1 MQRLLHSDAQGGSD
15 MAKYWIA
22 HSKVNTWKTNVN
34 PTEVFV
40 NHKIWYTNAPS
51 AEKQVKEIVEGDNI
65 AYIDDGKIIAL
76 GVVNRILDLN
86 APHDR
91 LFFLDVKR
99 LKNPKPSPINVRRT
113 LIKAKD
119 EHVKAIWGNEV

>member
-1 MQRLLHSDAQGGSD
+1 

-40 NHKIWYTNAPS
+40 DHKIWYTNAPS
-51 AEKQVKEIVEGDNI
+51 AEKQVQEIAEGDNI
-65 AYIDDGKIIAL
+65 AYLDGGKIIAV
-76 GVVNRILDLN
+76 GVVNRILVLN

-91 LFFLDVKR
+91 LFFLEVKR
-99 LKNPKPSPINVRRT
+99 FKTPVPSPVNVRKT
-113 LIKAKD
+113 LLKAKD
-119 EHVKAIWGNEV
+119 EYIKAIWGSAG